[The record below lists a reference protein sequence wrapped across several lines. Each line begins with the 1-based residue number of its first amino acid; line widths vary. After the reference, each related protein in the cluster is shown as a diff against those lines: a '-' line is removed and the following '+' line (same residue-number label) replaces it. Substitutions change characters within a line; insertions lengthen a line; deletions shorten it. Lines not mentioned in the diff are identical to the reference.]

1 MSAFWITV
9 LVLLCLA
16 VLALA
21 AFVVVSRVAPD
32 ITDRL
37 LYTPEELRIINY

>member
-1 MSAFWITV
+1 MSGWLVTL

-16 VLALA
+16 AA
-21 AFVVVSRVAPD
+21 AFAAFMVLSRLAPD
-32 ITDRL
+32 ITDKL